1 MRTSKSCLIFI
12 ALALLLL
19 IEQLLIEKRVA
30 FLMHILKVVNNIN
43 IIYWKIFYSNTSTY
57 ESIGA
62 ETVRFSEKLLL
73 RQRSSFENAYFGNK
87 SLLSRKNAWRH
98 LFFVSRTRLFCK
110 YTISDP
116 QPFMCQR
123 AVLKKIF
130 AELML
135 PQKKC
140 SVLQD

>member
-62 ETVRFSEKLLL
+62 ETSRFSEKLLL
-73 RQRSSFENAYFGNK
+73 R
-87 SLLSRKNAWRH
+87 
-98 LFFVSRTRLFCK
+98 RTRLFCK
-110 YTISDP
+110 YTIADS
-116 QPFMCQR
+116 QPFMYQR
-123 AVLKKIF
+123 TVLKKIF
-130 AELML
+130 VELM
-135 PQKKC
+135 PSQKKNAQFC
-140 SVLQD
+140 RIRERLTIRIRSFFLMY

>member
-57 ESIGA
+57 ESIDA
-62 ETVRFSEKLLL
+62 ETNRFS
-73 RQRSSFENAYFGNK
+73 
-87 SLLSRKNAWRH
+87 KN
-98 LFFVSRTRLFCK
+98 S
-110 YTISDP
+110 Y
-116 QPFMCQR
+116 
-123 AVLKKIF
+123 
-130 AELML
+130 
-135 PQKKC
+135 
-140 SVLQD
+140 